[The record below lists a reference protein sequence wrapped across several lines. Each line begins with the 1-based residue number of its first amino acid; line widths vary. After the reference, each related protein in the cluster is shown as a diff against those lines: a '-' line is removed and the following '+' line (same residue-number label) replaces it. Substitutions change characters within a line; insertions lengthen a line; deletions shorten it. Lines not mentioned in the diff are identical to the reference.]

1 MKSHSTFL
9 GEGDYYICPSL
20 GGVGNLWGR
29 KSKIIEYIQAAIG
42 EYVRWGSVRHGI
54 PFRTYVG
61 EAEANPIKFCTCTYV
76 GLLLFPIFHA
86 YMQAS
91 R

>member
-1 MKSHSTFL
+1 MRPRYSKEENSTCGWLCSERPQDMKSHSTFWGRVITISVL
-9 GEGDYYICPSL
+9 PLECGQP
-20 GGVGNLWGR
+20 WGR

-54 PFRTYVG
+54 PFRTWG
-61 EAEANPIKFCTCTYV
+61 RGKRKQI
-76 GLLLFPIFHA
+76 
-86 YMQAS
+86 